1 MELKLGGKIALL
13 LVILG
18 LGLGALYKFGLISGT
33 GLPGSGGAGAASPIK
48 KETLDK
54 IRKGEETPTTAKNYN
69 FVAKQSITEV
79 KGTSNYQFKDKTV
92 VFPINIWGGWAPIIA
107 ANNGFGPNKDSLF
120 FKNYG
125 FLVDLKLIDDPVA
138 ARDAFA
144 SGQSHVLWGT
154 LDMIALFAPGLSR
167 DSRTTPIV
175 FQQID
180 WSNGGD
186 GIVVRAHINEAKDL
200 RGKTIVLAQNSPSHY
215 YILSVLTDAG
225 ISPSEVN
232 FKFTATA
239 FEAAKAFV
247 DNAGIDACVSWAPD
261 IYNIVDE
268 KYGGKKGG
276 VQGARLLTTTRD
288 ASQLIADV
296 WAVRADFARDH
307 KDIVKGLAAGIFKG
321 YDLVKQDGPKI
332 AALMAKGFGVSV
344 DEAKSM
350 MMDAHL
356 TNYLENKKFFLDK
369 DNPANFARTWAAA
382 SYVYK
387 AYGAIGTPTRAE
399 EIADTTVLGELD
411 GQFPHHKDEY
421 IPAFNKV
428 NISRMKLESQPILTK
443 SVMISFPP
451 NQWALDRKYD
461 QNIDNVL
468 EESAKLSGKFA
479 AARIVIEGNV
489 DTSRKIEFQREGPR
503 VFKEM
508 SLAVQE
514 LSEKRAESV
523 KQAIVNKFKFNPNKL
538 AVIGNGWD
546 NPASLTDHTKNRR
559 VEIKVYPPEA
569 E

>member
-1 MELKLGGKIALL
+1 MELKIGGKIALL

-18 LGLGALYKFGLISGT
+18 LGLGALYKFGLLSDKAVG
-33 GLPGSGGAGAASPIK
+33 GLIASKTID

-54 IRKGEETPTTAKNYN
+54 IRAGEETPTTAKNYN

-79 KGTSNYQFKDKTV
+79 KGVSNYQFKDNTV
-92 VFPINIWGGWAPIIA
+92 VFPINIWGGWAPIVA
-107 ANNGFGPNKDSLF
+107 ANNGFGPNKDSVF
-120 FKNYG
+120 FKEYG
-125 FLVDLKLIDDPVA
+125 FQVDLKLIDDPVA

-144 SGQSHVLWGT
+144 AGQSHILWGT

-225 ISPSEVN
+225 ISPREVT
-232 FKFTATA
+232 FMFTATA

-247 DNAGIDACVSWAPD
+247 DNEKIDACVSWAPD
-261 IYNIVDE
+261 IYNVVDE
-268 KYGGKKGG
+268 RYGGKKGG
-276 VQGARLLTTTRD
+276 VAGARLLTTTRD

-296 WAVRADFARDH
+296 WAARADFARDH
-307 KDIVKGLAAGIFKG
+307 RDIIKGLAAGIFKG
-321 YDLVKQDGPKI
+321 YDLARKDPDKT
-332 AALMAKGFGVSV
+332 AALMAKGFGVSAE
-344 DEAKSM
+344 EAKSM
-350 MMDAHL
+350 MGDAHL
-356 TNYLENKKFFLDK
+356 TNFAENKKFFFDK

-387 AYGAIGTPTRAE
+387 SYGSIGAPARAE
-399 EIADTTVLGELD
+399 EIADTSVLAELE
-411 GQFPHHKDEY
+411 GKFPHHKDEY

-428 NISRMKLESQPILTK
+428 NISRMKLEGGPILTK
-443 SVMISFPP
+443 AVMIQFPS
-451 NQWALDRKYD
+451 NRWDLDRKYD
-461 QNIDNVL
+461 GSIDNTL
-468 EESAKLSGKFA
+468 EEVAKLAGKFA
-479 AARIVIEGNV
+479 GARIVIEGNV

-514 LSEKRAESV
+514 LSEKRADSV
-523 KQAIVNKFKFNPNKL
+523 RSALQSRYKFNANKL
-538 AVIGNGWD
+538 AVLGNGWD
-546 NPASLTDHTKNRR
+546 NPASLTDHAKNRR

>member
-13 LVILG
+13 LVIVG
-18 LGLGALYKFGLISGT
+18 LGMGALYKFGLINPKG
-33 GLPGSGGAGAASPIK
+33 GGGSSAPIN
-48 KETLDK
+48 KEVLDK
-54 IRKGEETPTTAKNYN
+54 IKAGEETPTTSKTYA

-79 KGTSNYQFKDKTV
+79 KGTSSYQFKDNTV

-107 ANNGFGPNKDSLF
+107 ANNGFGPNKDSVF
-120 FKNYG
+120 FKKFG

-175 FQQID
+175 AQQID

-200 RGKTIVLAQNSPSHY
+200 RGKTVVLAQNSPSHY

-225 ISPSEVN
+225 VAPSEVN

-247 DNAGIDACVSWAPD
+247 DNSSIDACVSWAPD

-268 KYGGKKGG
+268 KFGGKKGG
-276 VQGARLLTTTRD
+276 VQGARLLTTTKD

-307 KDIVKGLAAGIFKG
+307 QDIVKGLVEGIFTG
-321 YDLVKQDGPKI
+321 YDLAKKEPSKV
-332 AALMAKGFGVSV
+332 AALMAKGYGVAV
-344 DEAKSM
+344 DEAASM
-350 MMDAHL
+350 MGDAHL
-356 TNYLENKKFFLDK
+356 TNFAENKKFFLDK

-387 AYGAIGTPTRAE
+387 SYGAIGTPARAE
-399 EIADTTVLGELD
+399 EIADTSYLGAME
-411 GQFPHHKDEY
+411 GKFPHHKDDYEPEFKK
-421 IPAFNKV
+421 I
-428 NISRMKLESQPILTK
+428 NISRMKLEATPILTK
-443 SVMISFPP
+443 AVMITFPP
-451 NQWALDRKYD
+451 NNWKLDAKYD
-461 QNIDNVL
+461 PGVGNVL
-468 EESAKLSGKFA
+468 EEVGKLAGKFA
-479 AARIVIEGNV
+479 SARIVIEGNV

-514 LSEKRAESV
+514 LSEKRADSV
-523 KQAIVNKFKFNPNKL
+523 KDALIAKYKFPANKL

-546 NPASLTDHTKNRR
+546 NPASLTEHSKNRR
-559 VEIKVYPPEA
+559 VEIKVYPLEA

>member
-13 LVILG
+13 LVVLSLG
-18 LGLGALYKFGLISGT
+18 LGGLYKFGLISPKAF
-33 GLPGSGGAGAASPIK
+33 LSGKVIN
-48 KETLDK
+48 KEVLDK
-54 IRKGEETPTTAKNYN
+54 IRTGEETPTTAKNYN

-79 KGTSNYQFKDKTV
+79 KGVSNYQFADNTV

-107 ANNGFGPNKDSLF
+107 ANNGFGPNKDSVF
-120 FKNYG
+120 FKDYG

-144 SGQSHVLWGT
+144 SGQSHILWGT

-200 RGKTIVLAQNSPSHY
+200 RGKNIVLAQNSPSHY

-225 ISPSEVN
+225 IQPSEVN

-247 DNAGIDACVSWAPD
+247 DNPSIDACVSWAPD

-268 KYGGKKGG
+268 KFGGKKGG
-276 VQGARLLTTTRD
+276 AAGARLLTTTRD

-296 WAVRADFARDH
+296 WAARADFARDH
-307 KDIVKGLAAGIFKG
+307 QDIIKGLTAGIFKG
-321 YDLVKQDGPKI
+321 YDIAKKDPDKV
-332 AALMAKGFGVSV
+332 AALMAKGYGVAL

-350 MMDAHL
+350 MGDAHQ
-356 TNYLENKKFFLDK
+356 TNFAENKKFFFDK

-399 EIADTTVLGELD
+399 EIADTSVLAGLE
-411 GQFPHHKDEY
+411 GRFPHHKDEY
-421 IPAFNKV
+421 TPAFNKV
-428 NISRMKLESQPILTK
+428 NISRLKLEAGPILTK
-443 SVMISFPP
+443 AVMIQFPP
-451 NQWALDRKYD
+451 NSWGLDRKYD
-461 QNIDNVL
+461 PGIDNVV
-468 EESAKLSGKFA
+468 EEAGKLAGKFA
-479 AARIVIEGNV
+479 AARVVIEGNV

-503 VFKEM
+503 LFKEM

-523 KQAIVNKFKFNPNKL
+523 KQALLRIYKFNPNKI
-538 AVIGNGWD
+538 AVIGNGWE
-546 NPASLTDHTKNRR
+546 NPASLTEHAKNRR

>member
-13 LVILG
+13 LVVLA
-18 LGLGALYKFGLISGT
+18 LGLGALYKFGLIKKGM
-33 GLPGSGGAGAASPIK
+33 LPMGASINK
-48 KETLDK
+48 DTLDK
-54 IRKGEETPTTAKNYN
+54 IRKGEETPTTAKNYS

-79 KGTSNYQFKDKTV
+79 KGTSSYKFENNTV

-107 ANNGFGPNKDSLF
+107 ANNGFGPNKDSVF

-167 DSRTTPIV
+167 DSRTMPIV

-186 GIVVRAHINEAKDL
+186 GIAVRAHINEAKDL
-200 RGKTIVLAQNSPSHY
+200 RGRTIVLAQNSPSHY

-225 ISPSEVN
+225 IQPSEVN
-232 FKFTATA
+232 FRFTATA

-247 DNAGIDACVSWAPD
+247 DNQDIDACVSWAPD

-276 VQGARLLTTTRD
+276 VAGARLLTTTRD
-288 ASQLIADV
+288 ASELIADV
-296 WAVRADFARDH
+296 WAARADFARDH
-307 KDIVKGLAAGIFKG
+307 REIIKGLVAGIFKG
-321 YDLVKQDGPKI
+321 YDIAKANPDKV
-332 AALMAKGFGVSV
+332 AALMAKGYGVSAE
-344 DEAKSM
+344 EAKGM
-350 MMDAHL
+350 MGDAHQ
-356 TNYLENKKFFLDK
+356 TNFAENKKFFLVK

-387 AYGAIGTPTRAE
+387 AYGAIGTPAHAE
-399 EIADTTVLGELD
+399 EIVDTSVLDELE
-411 GQFPHHKDEY
+411 GQFPGHKDEY
-421 IPAFNKV
+421 IPTFNKV
-428 NISRMKLESQPILTK
+428 NISRMKLESTPILTK
-443 SVMISFPP
+443 AVMIQFPP
-451 NQWALDRKYD
+451 NRWDLDRSYD
-461 QNIDNVL
+461 RTIDNTL
-468 EESAKLSGKFA
+468 EEVAKLAGKFA
-479 AARIVIEGNV
+479 AARVMIEGNV

-514 LSEKRAESV
+514 LSERRAESV
-523 KQAIVNKFKFNPNKL
+523 RQAIVVRYKFNPNKL
-538 AVIGNGWD
+538 TVIGNGWE
-546 NPASLTDHTKNRR
+546 NPASLNDHAKNRR

>member
-13 LVILG
+13 LVVLG
-18 LGLGALYKFGLISGT
+18 LGLGSLYKFGLIK
-33 GLPGSGGAGAASPIK
+33 PSGGGFIGGATIDKS
-48 KETLDK
+48 TLDAIK
-54 IRKGEETPTTAKNYN
+54 SGAETPTTAKNYS
-69 FVAKQSITEV
+69 FVGKQNITEV
-79 KGTSNYQFKDKTV
+79 KGTSNYVFKDNTV

-107 ANNGFGPNKDSLF
+107 ANKGFGPNKDSVF
-120 FKNYG
+120 FKEYG
-125 FLVDLKLIDDPVA
+125 FMVDLKLIDDPVA

-175 FQQID
+175 FQQVD

-186 GIVVRAHINEAKDL
+186 GVVVRSHINEAKDL

-215 YILSVLTDAG
+215 YILSVLTEAG
-225 ISPSEVN
+225 IQPSEVN
-232 FKFTATA
+232 YKFTATA

-247 DNAGIDACVSWAPD
+247 DNSSIDACVSWAPD

-268 KYGGKKGG
+268 KFGGKKGG
-276 VQGARLLTTTRD
+276 VAGARLLTTTRD

-307 KDIVKGLAAGIFKG
+307 RDLVKGLVAGIFKG
-321 YDLVKQDGPKI
+321 NDMARKDPDAV
-332 AALMAKGFGVSV
+332 AAEMAKGFGVAV

-350 MMDAHL
+350 MGDAHL
-356 TNYLENKKFFLDK
+356 TNFAENKKFFFDK

-387 AYGAIGTPTRAE
+387 AFGAIGTPTRADE
-399 EIADTTVLGELD
+399 VVDTSILAELE
-411 GQFPHHKDEY
+411 GQFPDHKDEY
-421 IPAFNKV
+421 TPTFNKV
-428 NISRMKLESQPILTK
+428 NISRMKLEASPILTK
-443 SVMISFPP
+443 AVMIQFPS
-451 NQWALDRKYD
+451 NSWTLDRKYD
-461 QNIDNVL
+461 PTIGNTL
-468 EESAKLSGKFA
+468 EEVGKLGGKFA
-479 AARIVIEGNV
+479 AARIVVEGNV
-489 DTSRKIEFQREGPR
+489 DTSRKMEFQREGPR
-503 VFKEM
+503 VFQEM

-514 LSEKRAESV
+514 LSERRAEAV
-523 KQAIVNKFKFNPNKL
+523 KKALVQKFKFNPNKL
-538 AVIGNGWD
+538 SVIGNGWE
-546 NPASLTDHTKNRR
+546 NPASLTDHAKNRR

>member
-13 LVILG
+13 LVVIA
-18 LGLGALYKFGLISGT
+18 LGLGALYKFGLIKKGM
-33 GLPGSGGAGAASPIK
+33 LPVGASID

-54 IRKGEETPTTAKNYN
+54 IRAGTETPTTAKNYS

-79 KGTSNYQFKDKTV
+79 KGTSSYQFKDNTV
-92 VFPINIWGGWAPIIA
+92 VFPINIWGGWAPIVA
-107 ANNGFGPNKDSLF
+107 ANNGFGPNKDSVF
-120 FKNYG
+120 FKEYG

-167 DSRTTPIV
+167 DSRTAPIV
-175 FQQID
+175 YQQID

-186 GIVVRAHINEAKDL
+186 GIVVRAHVNEAKDL

-225 ISPSEVN
+225 VQPSEVE

-247 DNAGIDACVSWAPD
+247 DNEGIDACVSWAPD

-268 KYGGKKGG
+268 KYGGKRGG
-276 VQGARLLTTTRD
+276 VSGARLLTTTRD

-321 YDLVKQDGPKI
+321 LDMAKANPDKVAG
-332 AALMAKGFGVSV
+332 LMAKGFGVSAE
-344 DEAKSM
+344 EAKSM
-350 MMDAHL
+350 MGDAHL
-356 TNYLENKKFFLDK
+356 TNYAENKKFFLDQN
-369 DNPANFARTWAAA
+369 NPANFARTWAAA

-387 AYGAIGTPTRAE
+387 SYGAISAPAHAE
-399 EIADTTVLGELD
+399 EIADTSILAELE
-411 GQFPHHKDEY
+411 GKFPHHKDEY
-421 IPAFNKV
+421 VPTFNKV
-428 NISRMKLESQPILTK
+428 NISRMKLESTPILTK
-443 SVMISFPP
+443 SVMITFPP
-451 NQWALDRKYD
+451 NRWDLDKKYD
-461 QNIDNVL
+461 SGIDATL
-468 EESAKLSGKFA
+468 EEVAKLSGKFA
-479 AARIVIEGNV
+479 AARIMVEGNV
-489 DTSRKIEFQREGPR
+489 DTSRKMEFQREGPR

-514 LSEKRAESV
+514 LSERRAESV
-523 KQAIVNKFKFNPNKL
+523 RQSIVKKYKFDPNKL
-538 AVIGNGWD
+538 TVIGNGWE
-546 NPASLTDHTKNRR
+546 NPVSLTDHAKNRR

>member
-1 MELKLGGKIALL
+1 MELKLGGKLVLL
-13 LVILG
+13 LVIVG
-18 LGLGALYKFGLISGT
+18 LGLGALYKFGVIK
-33 GLPGSGGAGAASPIK
+33 PGHAPLMGKTID

-54 IRKGEETPTTAKNYN
+54 IKTGEETPTTAKSYS
-69 FVAKQSITEV
+69 FVAKEPVSNV
-79 KGTSNYQFKDKTV
+79 KGTSSYQFKDNTV
-92 VFPINIWGGWAPIIA
+92 VFPINIWGGWAPIVA
-107 ANNGFGPNKDSLF
+107 ANNGFGPSKESVF
-120 FKNYG
+120 FKKYG

-186 GIVVRAHINEAKDL
+186 GVVVRAHINEAKDL
-200 RGKTIVLAQNSPSHY
+200 RGKTVVLAQNSPSHY
-215 YILSVLTDAG
+215 YILSVLTEAG
-225 ISPSEVN
+225 IQPSEVN

-247 DNAGIDACVSWAPD
+247 DNSDIDACVSWAPD
-261 IYNIVDE
+261 IYNIIDE

-276 VQGARLLTTTRD
+276 VGGARLLTTTRD
-288 ASQLIADV
+288 ASQLITDV
-296 WAVRADFARDH
+296 YAVRADFARDH
-307 KDIVKGLAAGIFKG
+307 REIVKGLVQGIFDG
-321 YDLVKQDGPKI
+321 YDIAQREPAKV
-332 AALMAKGFGVSV
+332 AALMAKGFGVSA

-350 MMDAHL
+350 MGDAHQ
-356 TNYLENKKFFLDK
+356 TNFAENKKFFFDK

-387 AYGAIGTPTRAE
+387 AYGAIGTPSRADE
-399 EIADTTVLGELD
+399 VVDTSILAELE
-411 GQFPHHKDEY
+411 GKYPLHKDEY
-421 IPAFNKV
+421 TPTFNKV

-443 SVMISFPP
+443 SVMITFAP
-451 NQWALDRKYD
+451 NSWNLDTKYD
-461 QNIDNVL
+461 SNIPNVL
-468 EESAKLSGKFA
+468 EEAARLAGKFA
-479 AARIVIEGNV
+479 AARVVIEGNV

-503 VFKEM
+503 VFQEM

-514 LSEKRAESV
+514 LSERRAESV
-523 KQAIVNKFKFNPNKL
+523 KQSMQAKYKFHQNKI

-546 NPASLTDHTKNRR
+546 NPASLTDHSKNRR

>member
-1 MELKLGGKIALL
+1 MELKLGGKLVLL
-13 LVILG
+13 LLILG
-18 LGLGALYKFGLISGT
+18 LGLGALYKFGVIK
-33 GLPGSGGAGAASPIK
+33 PGSVPLAGKSID
-48 KETLDK
+48 KETLDAIK
-54 IRKGEETPTTAKNYN
+54 AGTETPTTAKNYS
-69 FVAKQSITEV
+69 FVAKQAVSQV
-79 KGTSNYQFKDKTV
+79 KGTSSYSFKDNTV

-107 ANNGFGPNKDSLF
+107 ANNGFGPNKDSVF
-120 FKNYG
+120 FKKYG

-167 DSRTTPIV
+167 DSRTMPIV

-180 WSNGGD
+180 WSYGGD
-186 GIVVRAHINEAKDL
+186 GVAVRAHVNEAKDL

-215 YILSVLTDAG
+215 YILSVLTEAG
-225 ISPSEVN
+225 IQPSEVN

-247 DNAGIDACVSWAPD
+247 DNSDIDACVSWAPD

-276 VQGARLLTTTRD
+276 VGGARLLTTTRD

-296 WAVRADFARDH
+296 YAVRADFARDH
-307 KDIVKGLAAGIFKG
+307 REIVKGLVAGIFEG
-321 YDLVKQDGPKI
+321 YDI
-332 AALMAKGFGVSV
+332 AQKDQARVAGLMAKGFGLSV
-344 DEAKSM
+344 DEAKGM
-350 MMDAHL
+350 MGDAHQ
-356 TNYLENKKFFLDK
+356 TNFAENKKFFFDK

-387 AYGAIGTPTRAE
+387 AYGAIGTPVRADE
-399 EIADTTVLGELD
+399 VVDTSVLAELE
-411 GQFPHHKDEY
+411 GKYPHHKDDY
-421 IPAFNKV
+421 TPTFNKV

-443 SVMISFPP
+443 SVMITFAP
-451 NQWALDRKYD
+451 NSWNLDVKYD
-461 QNIDNVL
+461 SNIPNVV
-468 EESAKLSGKFA
+468 EEAGRLAGKFA
-479 AARIVIEGNV
+479 AARVVIEGNV
-489 DTSRKIEFQREGPR
+489 DTSRKVEFQREGPR
-503 VFKEM
+503 VFQEM

-514 LSEKRAESV
+514 LSERRAESV
-523 KQAIVNKFKFNPNKL
+523 KQALAAKYKFQQNKI

-546 NPASLTDHTKNRR
+546 NPVSLTDHSKNRR